1 MKLKIFLVLC
11 LAMLLLTSSACFMTS
26 QDYEINITCDNF
38 NESHSCISAFN
49 MEVGDKVRVRL
60 CSNTTTGF
68 QWEYQMTQGNV
79 LKEEDHDYEEP
90 EGNLAGAAGTELW
103 TFEAVG
109 AGETEVSM
117 TYSQPWEGGEKDVWT
132 YTMMITVEE

>member
-1 MKLKIFLVLC
+1 MFLEALFKGFPDNHTWSFS
-11 LAMLLLTSSACFMTS
+11 ASPGLLTSGKTS
-26 QDYEINITCDNF
+26 LIWLS
-38 NESHSCISAFN
+38 ESHSCISAFN

-117 TYSQPWEGGEKDVWT
+117 TYSQSWEGGEKDVWT

>member
-1 MKLKIFLVLC
+1 MKLKIFSVLA
-11 LAMLLLTSSACFMTS
+11 LTMLLLASSACFITS
-26 QDYEINITCDNF
+26 NDYEIVITCDNF
-38 NESHSCISAFN
+38 DESHSCISAFN

-68 QWEYQMTQGNV
+68 QWEYQMTQVNV

-90 EGNLAGAAGTELW
+90 ESNLIGTAGVELW

-109 AGETEVSM
+109 VGETEVRM
-117 TYSQPWEGGEKDVWT
+117 KYNRAWEGGEKDVWA